1 MPINLKGGM
10 TKMSFKKIFG
20 ILLAGVFVIGAE
32 FSAVAGPKKLNVV
45 ASLPDL
51 ASLARAVGGDHINV
65 SSVAL
70 GVQDPHYL
78 EAKPSYEINLS
89 KADLLIYNG
98 LSLEIGWL
106 PLLVQDSRNPRI
118 ISGAKGSLCASTALD
133 RILEKP
139 TGEVDRSMGDI
150 HPEGNP
156 HYLLDP
162 RNGLKIAAL
171 IRDKLSELDPSNA
184 GDYSKNYAQFETMM
198 NEKIKQWESQAA
210 ALKGM
215 KVITYHKEWEYFA
228 DWLGLNIAGNVEEK
242 PGIPP
247 GPQHKQWLI
256 DKIKNDRIKIIIAAN
271 YDPSI
276 STAERLASETGAT
289 LLILPAATGGE
300 PGIND
305 YPQLF
310 DYIISKLLQAQGGGK

>member
-1 MPINLKGGM
+1 
-10 TKMSFKKIFG
+10 
-20 ILLAGVFVIGAE
+20 
-32 FSAVAGPKKLNVV
+32 
-45 ASLPDL
+45 
-51 ASLARAVGGDHINV
+51 
-65 SSVAL
+65 
-70 GVQDPHYL
+70 
-78 EAKPSYEINLS
+78 
-89 KADLLIYNG
+89 
-98 LSLEIGWL
+98 
-106 PLLVQDSRNPRI
+106 
-118 ISGAKGSLCASTALD
+118 
-133 RILEKP
+133 
-139 TGEVDRSMGDI
+139 MGDI

-156 HYLLDP
+156 HYLVDP
-162 RNGLKIAAL
+162 RNGVKIARL
-171 IRDKLSELDPSNA
+171 IRDKLSELDPANA

-198 NEKIKQWESQAA
+198 NEKIKQWESQAV

-215 KVITYHKEWEYFA
+215 KVITYHQEWEYFA
-228 DWLGLNIAGNVEEK
+228 DWLGLKIAGNVEEK

-256 DKIKNDRIKIIIAAN
+256 DKIKKDQIKIIIAAN

-276 STAERLASETGAT
+276 STAERLAAETGAT